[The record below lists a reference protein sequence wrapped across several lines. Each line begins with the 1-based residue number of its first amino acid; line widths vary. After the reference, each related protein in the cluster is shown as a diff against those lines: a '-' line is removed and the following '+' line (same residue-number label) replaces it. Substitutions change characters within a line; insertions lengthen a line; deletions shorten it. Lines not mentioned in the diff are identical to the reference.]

1 MQTNQSWAT
10 GPDAWKQFTKQ
21 HPELGYRDGRQQ
33 FHNFLR
39 YHRDALVRAD
49 ALRRAKGKFWVA
61 HQSRFCEVAF
71 ALATGKDPE
80 LPESAPSDVI
90 RRAPTL
96 TGFHPLMRGQTGVV
110 SAPVLP

>member
-1 MQTNQSWAT
+1 MQNNHPWAT
-10 GPDAWKQFTKQ
+10 GPDAWKTFTQQ

-33 FHNFLR
+33 FHTFLR

-71 ALATGKDPE
+71 ALATGK
-80 LPESAPSDVI
+80 VGCC
-90 RRAPTL
+90 R
-96 TGFHPLMRGQTGVV
+96 FRGH
-110 SAPVLP
+110 